1 MSTAGDLLW
10 RQLITGGFP
19 MMLKVCGGGSCW
31 RRSLVVGLVATVV
44 IGGAALARAQV
55 SSGLIS
61 QQQARAIGL
70 ERQWF
75 AQTQVDLAHPAAVRW
90 ILSNDQIVLLT
101 GAGLIQLLDANTG
114 QTMWT
119 SDVGNPNYPSLGP
132 AANDE
137 FVALVN
143 GSTLYL
149 IDRHSGQLVNQF
161 RLDGAPGAGPALG
174 KEYVYVPLLTGRVE
188 GYPLRDAKGPTWFY
202 QSYGRTMVRPLVT
215 PDSIVWGTDAG
226 MLCVGRIHGSG
237 AHFRVEAGASFDAS
251 QAYHAPMIYAVT
263 RVGELLAVDERTGA
277 VRWRYLTGFPTDRA
291 PAAVGD
297 RVYVASEQPELH
309 CLDAMTGLAHWEA
322 AGISQFA
329 AVGKSHVYGIDQYG
343 ALTEVDAATGALT
356 ARIQSGETMTG
367 LVNDQTDRL
376 YLITG
381 HGLVQC
387 LHEIGTTEPLRYGA
401 VPAAAETK
409 EKPPAAPEYKG
420 PSQPSEKPEAAPA
433 AKPTPTPQQA
443 HPESENPFGV
453 APPAAGD
460 NSNPFGAAPATPATP
475 PQKPAASPAAP
486 ADDNP
491 FGS

>member
-1 MSTAGDLLW
+1 MMSGIYGE
-10 RQLITGGFP
+10 R
-19 MMLKVCGGGSCW
+19 SRW
-31 RRSLVVGLVATVV
+31 RRFIVLGSVTLAVV
-44 IGGAALARAQV
+44 GGAASTYGQV

-70 ERQWF
+70 ERQWY
-75 AQTQVDLAHPAAVRW
+75 AQAQVDSAHAAPVRW
-90 ILSNDQIVLLT
+90 ILSRDQIVLLT
-101 GAGLIQLLDANTG
+101 GAGMIQLMDANTG
-114 QTMWT
+114 QTVWT

-149 IDRHSGQLVNQF
+149 LDRHSGQLVNQF
-161 RLDGAPGAGPALG
+161 RLGGAPGAGPALG
-174 KEYVYVPLLTGRVE
+174 KEYVYAPLLSGRVE
-188 GYPLRDAKGPTWFY
+188 GYPLHDAKVAPWFY
-202 QSYGRTMVRPLVT
+202 QSYGRAMVRPLAT

-226 MLCVGRIHGSG
+226 ILCVGRIHAAGVR
-237 AHFRVEAGASFDAS
+237 FRVEAGASFDAS
-251 QAYHAPMIYAVT
+251 QAYRAPMIYAVT
-263 RVGELLAVDERTGA
+263 RDGELLAVDERSGA

-297 RVYVASEQPELH
+297 RVYVASEEPELH
-309 CLDAMTGLAHWEA
+309 CLDAATGLAHWEA

-329 AVGKSHVYGIDQYG
+329 AAGKSHVYGIDQYG

-356 ARIQSGETMTG
+356 GRIQSGETMTG

-387 LHEIGTTEPLRYGA
+387 LHEIGVTEPLRYGP
-401 VPAAAETK
+401 VPAPAEAK
-409 EKPPAAPEYKG
+409 EKPPAGAEYHG
-420 PSQPSEKPEAAPA
+420 NAQPA
-433 AKPTPTPQQA
+433 AKPAAEPAVKPTPSSPQQPGA
-443 HPESENPFGV
+443 
-453 APPAAGD
+453 D
-460 NSNPFGAAPATPATP
+460 NPFGAAPPAAADPSPFGAAMPATP
-475 PQKPAASPAAP
+475 PQKPANQPPAAAP
-486 ADDNP
+486 SDDNP